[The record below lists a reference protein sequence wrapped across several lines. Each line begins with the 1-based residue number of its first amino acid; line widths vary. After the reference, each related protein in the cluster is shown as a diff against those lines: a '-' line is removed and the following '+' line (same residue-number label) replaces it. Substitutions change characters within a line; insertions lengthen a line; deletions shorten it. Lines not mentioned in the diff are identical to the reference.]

1 MAASEKQPI
10 AISESANILDL
21 VPNLFFFFFFSFQR
35 CQVMLVVSH
44 LHSYSNS
51 NLVFM
56 QTRAG

>member
-1 MAASEKQPI
+1 MATSEQQPI

-21 VPNLFFFFFFSFQR
+21 VPNLFQR

-51 NLVFM
+51 NIVFM